1 MLPIFDGLRD
11 VTLASV
17 TTRMLLAVLCGGL
30 IGIERAYKRR
40 PAGFRTHGDHH
51 TYQPI
56 PLS

>member
-30 IGIERAYKRR
+30 IGIERAYNIFSSIS
-40 PAGFRTHGDHH
+40 GS
-51 TYQPI
+51 Q
-56 PLS
+56 